1 MKSKKHIGSSF
12 DSFLDDNNIRSDV
25 EEIASCKFLAIKL
38 SEELES
44 KGMSIAEF
52 ARKMG
57 TTRAVAT
64 RILNPKNTSLTFKTA
79 ARASSA
85 LGLRFEVQLVEA

>member
-25 EEIASCKFLAIKL
+25 EELASCKFLAIKL

-52 ARKMG
+52 ARKW
-57 TTRAVAT
+57 
-64 RILNPKNTSLTFKTA
+64 
-79 ARASSA
+79 
-85 LGLRFEVQLVEA
+85 GLRERLRQEFSILRIRV

>member
-1 MKSKKHIGSSF
+1 MKKNKHIGSSF
-12 DSFLDDNNIRSDV
+12 DSFLDDNEIRSDV
-25 EEIASCKFLAIKL
+25 EELASCKFLAIKL

-44 KGMSIAEF
+44 KGMTVSEF

-57 TTRAVAT
+57 STRAVAT

-79 ARASSA
+79 TKAASA
-85 LGLRFEVQLVEA
+85 LGMKFKVQLVEA

>member
-1 MKSKKHIGSSF
+1 MKIKKHIGSSF

-25 EEIASCKFLAIKL
+25 EELASCKFLAIKL

>member
-1 MKSKKHIGSSF
+1 MKSKKHIVRRLIV
-12 DSFLDDNNIRSDV
+12 FLMTIIFVQTV
-25 EEIASCKFLAIKL
+25 EELASCKFLAIKL